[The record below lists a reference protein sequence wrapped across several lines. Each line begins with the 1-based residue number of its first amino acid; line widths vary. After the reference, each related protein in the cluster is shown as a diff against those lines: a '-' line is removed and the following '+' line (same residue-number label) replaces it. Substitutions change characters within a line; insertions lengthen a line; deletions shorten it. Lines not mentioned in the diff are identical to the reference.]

1 MSLEAKIW
9 ALRLEFGPSGWKMS
23 PATRIWASEP
33 KGGTEEKE
41 KEEEEKLGSRIRQR
55 LSAN

>member
-23 PATRIWASEP
+23 PATKIWALEP
-33 KGGTEEKE
+33 KGGGTKKMEEKE
-41 KEEEEKLGSRIRQR
+41 KEKFLHM
-55 LSAN
+55 